1 MKPDIFVTDE
11 IDIDKDL
18 QSIVDATNSGVK
30 VLATIHSNNIT
41 QLKQKRGFEKII
53 ADKLFDRY
61 VILSDS
67 EGPGTLTHIYD
78 GNLKCI
84 FCR

>member
-11 IDIDKDL
+11 IDIDRDL
-18 QSIVDATNSGVK
+18 QSIVDASNSGVK
-30 VLATIHSNNIT
+30 VLATIHSDSIT
-41 QLKQKRGFEKII
+41 QLKQKRGFDKIMG
-53 ADKLFDRY
+53 DKLFERY
-61 VILSDS
+61 VVLSDC

-84 FCR
+84 YCR